1 MKSEIVRTVATL
13 GMWVTGAA
21 VAITALIGMMLGT
34 RMIWQASRQSEPGET
49 PLKTK

>member
-13 GMWVTGAA
+13 GIWVTGAA

-34 RMIWQASRQSEPGET
+34 RIIWRPSQQLESTEN
-49 PLKTK
+49 PLKHK

>member
-13 GMWVTGAA
+13 GIWVTGAA

-34 RMIWQASRQSEPGET
+34 RIIWQNHREIESGERD
-49 PLKTK
+49 LKRR